1 MRKLWFNF
9 LILCALLLAACT
21 QAAPPDGSPASSTP
35 VKPTDTA
42 ASAKPTRQANTGP
55 TMQCNVVSMT
65 PTQGPTEVSMFPP
78 VSEKDWVLGDAKTPS
93 MTVIEYSDFQ

>member
-21 QAAPPDGSPASSTP
+21 PATTTPAAKS
-35 VKPTDTA
+35 TDTPA
-42 ASAKPTRQANTGP
+42 PAKPTKQASSGP
-55 TMQCNVVSMT
+55 TMQCSVVSMT

-78 VSEKDWVLGDAKTPS
+78 VSDKDWVLGSAKNPS